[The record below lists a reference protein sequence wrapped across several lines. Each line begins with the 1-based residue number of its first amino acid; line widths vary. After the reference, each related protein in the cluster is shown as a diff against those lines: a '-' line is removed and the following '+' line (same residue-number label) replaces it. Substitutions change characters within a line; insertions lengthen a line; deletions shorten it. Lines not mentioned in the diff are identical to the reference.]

1 MKSDLFLRI
10 ILFYFLIIIPFS
22 FSNSFHNKKKI
33 LQEFLHLLE
42 ETTTDISERDIDTDT
57 DYPDIYQNRTTHK
70 VKSNSGLSTG
80 AIVGIVIPSVV
91 VLVGIGVVAA
101 LIESSAP
108 ATTGAVT
115 VNPNAEVSI
124 GKLNNPEAFQNHKS
138 TYAINQ

>member
-10 ILFYFLIIIPFS
+10 LIFYILIIIPFS

-42 ETTTDISERDIDTDT
+42 ETTTDISETDIDT

-70 VKSNSGLSTG
+70 VKSSSGLSTG

-101 LIESSAP
+101 LIGSSAP
-108 ATTGAVT
+108 ATTGAIT

-138 TYAINQ
+138 TSAINQ